1 LFATVVCGLKA
12 KSKPGWADFASAN
25 LTPASGRQDHTT
37 SPSAAT
43 SLVSVLS
50 IAHRPKPALQPRC
63 AQNAAA
69 STASRPASVTIAIRP
84 SVGWDAKSSRCD
96 LGWTETEIF
105 LQRGLDTPVNKPPV
119 GQISKYVRM
128 GLSEAHPRHKMQLMG
143 IAEFIIGP
151 VEDRTRWLNP
161 SYALLRAHHSNML
174 VAACSMSAMTPTA
187 TKNCSAAQ

>member
-1 LFATVVCGLKA
+1 MPGARCTRSLVCIGRKHTSIHHRSTGTPGIPARNGFNGFLRDLPGDRLVATVASGLRRVRA
-12 KSKPGWADFASAN
+12 RSGRHASAN

-43 SLVSVLS
+43 SLASVLS

-119 GQISKYVRM
+119 GQISSTYGWV
-128 GLSEAHPRHKMQLMG
+128 
-143 IAEFIIGP
+143 
-151 VEDRTRWLNP
+151 
-161 SYALLRAHHSNML
+161 
-174 VAACSMSAMTPTA
+174 
-187 TKNCSAAQ
+187 

>member
-1 LFATVVCGLKA
+1 M
-12 KSKPGWADFASAN
+12 
-25 LTPASGRQDHTT
+25 
-37 SPSAAT
+37 
-43 SLVSVLS
+43 
-50 IAHRPKPALQPRC
+50 
-63 AQNAAA
+63 
-69 STASRPASVTIAIRP
+69 TIAIRP

-187 TKNCSAAQ
+187 TKNYSAAQ